1 MRPPFEIGGQKIRP
15 GEKVTID
22 LAVGSFS
29 NHMPAIM
36 PVRVIHGRKS
46 GPVIFISAA
55 VHGDEVIGVEI
66 IRRLLRTSSIRRLRG
81 TLICVPVVNTF
92 GFVGGQRYLP
102 DRRDL
107 NRSFPGAAKGSL
119 AGQLAH
125 LFNTEIIKRCDFGI
139 DIHSAALHRVNLPQ
153 VRFSSDNLET
163 LETAMLFGAP
173 IVMEAPLREGSL
185 RMVAKDNG
193 VDVLLYEAG
202 EALRFDEFA
211 IRVGLKGILNVL
223 KHKGMIGGRKI
234 SSPKR
239 LPILVRSSRWLRSP
253 VGGVFRALTTIGDQV
268 RGGDVLGYVS
278 DPFGDEDEQVV
289 SSDNGVVIGRTNLP
303 FVNPGDAL
311 FHIGQVRKL
320 KMAEQNMEAI
330 EKDIETDPLFDED
343 EII

>member
-1 MRPPFEIGGQKIRP
+1 MRKPFEIGGTQVLP
-15 GEKVTID
+15 GERTTID
-22 LAVGSFS
+22 LHVGSFS
-29 NHMPAIM
+29 NHMPAVM
-36 PVRVIHGRKS
+36 PVRVIHGRQD
-46 GPVIFISAA
+46 GPVIFVSAA

-66 IRRLLRTSSIRRLRG
+66 IRRLLNSSKIRRLKG
-81 TLICVPVVNTF
+81 TLICIPVVNTF

-125 LFNTEIIKRCDFGI
+125 LFTNEILQRCDCGI

-153 VRFSSDNLET
+153 IRYSSDNPET
-163 LETAMLFGAP
+163 HDAAMAFGAP

-185 RMVAKDNG
+185 RLAANELGK
-193 VDVLLYEAG
+193 DVLLYEAG

-223 KHKGMIGGRKI
+223 KLKGMIGGRAL
-234 SSPKR
+234 SQPKR
-239 LPILVRSSRWLRSP
+239 TPISVQGSRWVRSP
-253 VGGVFRALTTIGDQV
+253 MGGIFRAMITIGDKV
-268 RGGDVLGYVS
+268 RCGDTLGYVS
-278 DPFGDEDEQVV
+278 DPFGDEDEPVI
-289 SSDNGVVIGRTNLP
+289 STDNGVVIGRTNLP

-311 FHIGQVRKL
+311 FHIAQIKKL
-320 KMAEQNMEAI
+320 NIAEKKMEAI
-330 EKDIETDPLFDED
+330 EQDIESDPLFDED

>member
-1 MRPPFEIGGQKIRP
+1 MRAPFVIGGQVVQP

-22 LAVGSFS
+22 LPIGSFS
-29 NHMPAIM
+29 NHMPAVL
-36 PVRVIHGRKS
+36 PVRVIHGRKP

-66 IRRLLRTSSIRRLRG
+66 IRRLLKTSAIWRLKG

-107 NRSFPGAAKGSL
+107 NRCFPGAANGSL
-119 AGQLAH
+119 AGQLAR
-125 LFNTEIIKRCDFGI
+125 LFTTEIVMRSDFGI

-153 VRFSSDNLET
+153 IRFNSSNPET
-163 LETAMLFGAP
+163 IKIAKIFGAP
-173 IVMEAPLREGSL
+173 IYMEAPLRDGSL
-185 RMVAKDNG
+185 RMAAKDHG

-223 KHKGMIGGRKI
+223 KLKGMIGGSLI
-234 SSPKR
+234 NSAKR
-239 LPILVRSSRWLRSP
+239 PPVLVQGSRWVRSP
-253 VGGVFRALTTIGDQV
+253 VGGVFRALKAIGDKV
-268 RGGDVLGYVS
+268 REGDILGYVS
-278 DPFGDEDEQVV
+278 DPFGDQDEQVLAGE
-289 SSDNGVVIGRTNLP
+289 DGILIGRTNLP
-303 FVNPGDAL
+303 VVNPGDAL
-311 FHIGQVRKL
+311 FHVGHVPEL
-320 KMAEQNMEAI
+320 KTAERNMEAI
-330 EKDIETDPLFDED
+330 GKNIEFDPLFDED

>member
-1 MRPPFEIGGQKIRP
+1 MRSPFEIGGQIVRP

-22 LAVGSFS
+22 LPVGSFS
-29 NHMPAIM
+29 NHMPAVM
-36 PVRVIHGRKS
+36 PVRVIHGRKP

-66 IRRLLRTSSIRRLRG
+66 IRRLLRASSIRRLRG
-81 TLICVPVVNTF
+81 TLVCVPVVNTF

-153 VRFSSDNLET
+153 VRFNSDNPET
-163 LETAMLFGAP
+163 LETAFLFGAP

-185 RMVAKDNG
+185 RKVAKENG

-234 SSPKR
+234 SSPKN
-239 LPILVRSSRWLRSP
+239 LPVYVKSSRWVRSP

-268 RGGDVLGYVS
+268 RRGDILGYVS
-278 DPFGDEDEQVV
+278 DPFGDEDQQIE
-289 SSDNGVVIGRTNLP
+289 SSDDGVIIGRTNLP

-311 FHIGQVRKL
+311 FHIGQVQ
-320 KMAEQNMEAI
+320 KMKTAGKNMEAI
-330 EKDIETDPLFDED
+330 EKDIEADPLFDED